1 MLNKVKSEDKVIRVL
16 ANGGLG
22 NQLFIW
28 NLAHNLED
36 KYKCKV
42 EIVYPKSGSDRSCEI
57 LYLVDFCRHQIKVR
71 ESNTLNL
78 AFGFLSRVKNRAPA
92 FGRILVTL
100 FSVAETQLPSDT
112 FNFSKN
118 PPRFIRGYFQS
129 PKLVEESLHM
139 YKDEL
144 LNATE
149 TFAEN
154 SKPWSTNLMTRKM
167 LHIRRG
173 DFIQNKDTVGLL
185 TIEYFSNQVE
195 KDEKVIIFTDARSD
209 DPEILTNFPNSLV
222 LGTDSLDTWSSFSLL
237 SHAGQLV
244 ASNSTF
250 SWWAGIISLMRGGT
264 VVAPQPW
271 TLTNV
276 YGDDYLVFEKFRYAK
291 SIFEETQNQNVEKWK

>member
-1 MLNKVKSEDKVIRVL
+1 MIRIL
-16 ANGGLG
+16 ASGGLG

-28 NLAHNLED
+28 NLAHNLEN
-36 KYKCKV
+36 KYKCKI
-42 EIVYPKSGSDRSCEI
+42 EIIFPKSGSDRICEI
-57 LYLVDFCRHQIKVR
+57 FRLVDFCGHQIKVT

-78 AFGFLSRVKNRAPA
+78 AFGFLSRVKNKSSVL
-92 FGRILVTL
+92 GRILVAL

-112 FNFSKN
+112 LNFSKK

-129 PKLVEESLHM
+129 PKLVEETLDL

-149 TFAEN
+149 VIAEN
-154 SKPWSTNLMTRKM
+154 SKQRGSNIATGKL

-173 DFIQNKDTVGLL
+173 DFLQNKDTVGLL

-195 KDEKVIIFTDARSD
+195 KNEKVVICTDARSD
-209 DPEILTNFPNSLV
+209 DPEILKNFPNSLI

-237 SHAGQLV
+237 SHADHLV

-276 YGDDYLVFEKFRYAK
+276 YGDNYLVFEKFRYAK
-291 SIFEETQNQNVEKWK
+291 SIFEETQYQNVQRWR

>member
-1 MLNKVKSEDKVIRVL
+1 MIRIL
-16 ANGGLG
+16 ASGGLG

-28 NLAHNLED
+28 NLAHNLEN
-36 KYKCKV
+36 KYKCRI
-42 EIVYPKSGSDRSCEI
+42 EIVFPKSGSDRVCEI
-57 LYLVDFCRHQIKVR
+57 LLLEDFCDHQIKVTV
-71 ESNTLNL
+71 SNRLNL
-78 AFGFLSRVKNRAPA
+78 AFGFLSRVKNKSSAL
-92 FGRILVTL
+92 GRMLMAM
-100 FSVAETQLPSDT
+100 FSVVETQLPSDT
-112 FNFSKN
+112 IDFSKN

-129 PKLVEESLHM
+129 PKLVEETLHI

-144 LNATE
+144 LTATE

-154 SKPWSTNLMTRKM
+154 SKYWSSALATEKM

-185 TIEYFSNQVE
+185 TVEYFSNQVE
-195 KDEKVIIFTDARSD
+195 KDEKVIIFTDARSE
-209 DPEILTNFPNSLV
+209 DPEILSNFPNSLV

-250 SWWAGIISLMRGGT
+250 SWWAGVISLMRGGT
-264 VVAPQPW
+264 VTAPQPW

-276 YGDDYLVFEKFRYAK
+276 YGDNYLEFEKFKYVE
-291 SIFEETQNQNVEKWK
+291 SNFEEIQNQNEQKWR

>member
-1 MLNKVKSEDKVIRVL
+1 MIRIL
-16 ANGGLG
+16 ASGGLG

-28 NLAHNLED
+28 NLAHNLEN
-36 KYKCKV
+36 KYKC
-42 EIVYPKSGSDRSCEI
+42 EIEIIFPKSGSDRVCEI
-57 LYLVDFCRHQIKVR
+57 SRLVDFCDHQIKVS
-71 ESNTLNL
+71 ESNSLNL
-78 AFGFLSRVKNRAPA
+78 AFGFLSRVKNKSSLL
-92 FGRILVTL
+92 GRILIAM
-100 FSVAETQLPSDT
+100 FSVVETALPSDT
-112 FNFSKN
+112 FDFSKN

-129 PKLVEESLHM
+129 PKLVEETLHI

-149 TFAEN
+149 TFAEK
-154 SKPWSTNLMTRKM
+154 SKYWSSNLTTRKM

-195 KDEKVIIFTDARSD
+195 KDETVVIFTDAGSD
-209 DPEILTNFPNSLV
+209 YTEILNKFPNSLV
-222 LGTDSLDTWSSFSLL
+222 FGTDSLDTWSSFSLL

-264 VVAPQPW
+264 VIAPQPW

-276 YGDDYLVFEKFRYAK
+276 YGDNYLVFEKFRHAN
-291 SIFEETQNQNVEKWK
+291 SIFEETQYQNEQKWR